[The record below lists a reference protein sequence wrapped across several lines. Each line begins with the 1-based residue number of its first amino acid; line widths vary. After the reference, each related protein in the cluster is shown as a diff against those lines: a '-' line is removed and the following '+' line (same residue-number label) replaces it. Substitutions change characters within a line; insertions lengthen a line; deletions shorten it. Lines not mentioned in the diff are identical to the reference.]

1 MKKSKKLQ
9 LNRETL
15 RHLITPDQALR
26 QFAGGAQTLP
36 LTDCAASIC
45 VATCI
50 KCGSE
55 PPACSAKVACNH

>member
-26 QFAGGAQTLP
+26 QFAGGVNTLP
-36 LTDCAASIC
+36 ATDCAASIC
-45 VATCI
+45 VASCI
-50 KCGSE
+50 KCASE
-55 PPACSAKVACNH
+55 PPLCSVKDACNQ